1 MAQIPDELI
10 RRIKTLEEGLEA
22 ARAEK
27 ERAAPFLSAKGKVE
41 FDDAVLAEHR
51 KLKSSLA
58 RYVLDSRF
66 LVILTVPVVYLV
78 SVPFVLVD
86 LFLILYQAICFP
98 VYGIPKVKRADYF
111 IFDRGRLQYLN
122 FVERINCAYC
132 SYGNGLFAY
141 GREISGRT
149 EQHWC
154 PVKHARHPRALHSR
168 YEHFI
173 DYGDAVQYR
182 EQIEAIRHDFE
193 DLRTLTSSGPPTKGH
208 PPGEIR

>member
-154 PVKHARHPRALHSR
+154 PVERAHHPGRSTPAMNISLTTAMPCNTASKSR
-168 YEHFI
+168 RSATTLRICEH
-173 DYGDAVQYR
+173 
-182 EQIEAIRHDFE
+182 
-193 DLRTLTSSGPPTKGH
+193 
-208 PPGEIR
+208 